1 MKKEERIRIGNKIKE
16 LRNSKNMSQLQLAEE
31 TGLKQPS
38 IARIEA
44 GKFNTG
50 LDYLQII
57 AEVFHCNID
66 FVKKQEIGDYG
77 KN

>member
-1 MKKEERIRIGNKIKE
+1 MKQDERIRIGNKIKE
-16 LRNSKNMSQLQLAEE
+16 LRMSQNMSQLELAEK

-50 LDYLQII
+50 FDHLQMI
-57 AEVFHCNID
+57 AEVFGCNID
-66 FVKKQEIGDYG
+66 FVKKIER
-77 KN
+77 